1 MSACVLQQQTVLTVF
16 QGSSECLLGILSRIQ
31 AEKGLSISKL
41 PMNPSLCA
49 ARAWSRTD
57 PKRCRPYKRQ
67 VLIDVSASQLC
78 SDISFS
84 TTLCNIRPQCYRT
97 RSDCSSGSPR
107 TIKISRNLEINLNI
121 QWKKI
126 TFYRYIVTLVAKGLK
141 ELADYANTSVVPLSC
156 RCTFWRWHPASLH
169 HELIMVGKY
178 CFSMFSKKDKHE
190 LLIVSGEQYFLIY
203 NGVIWK

>member
-31 AEKGLSISKL
+31 AEKGLSVSKL

-57 PKRCRPYKRQ
+57 PKLCRHYKRQ

-107 TIKISRNLEINLNI
+107 TIKISRNLEINLNL
-121 QWKKI
+121 QWKKNYLLQVYSDI
-126 TFYRYIVTLVAKGLK
+126 SCKGSQRTCRLCKHFCCATVMQTHILEVA
-141 ELADYANTSVVPLSC
+141 SC
-156 RCTFWRWHPASLH
+156 QPASWTDYGG
-169 HELIMVGKY
+169 EI
-178 CFSMFSKKDKHE
+178 
-190 LLIVSGEQYFLIY
+190 LL
-203 NGVIWK
+203 